1 MEEISS
7 AVFNDDELFPGWN
20 FDSDQEEQDIG
31 SSAEQTYPA
40 PPPLRL
46 LDTLSKMSEKEK
58 RNFEKKIIQRR
69 TQYGAVSL
77 FKGVEEMGLAKS
89 RAQAMREV
97 LRIKDEI
104 KHCESEISD
113 LEQTLEE
120 NKVFVFWTL
129 KARRLLS
136 RIHA

>member
-1 MEEISS
+1 MEEIT
-7 AVFNDDELFPGWN
+7 AAAFNDDELFPGWN
-20 FDSDQEEQDIG
+20 FDSDQEEQQDVDN
-31 SSAEQTYPA
+31 PA

-46 LDTLSKMSEKEK
+46 FDTLSKMSDKEK
-58 RNFEKKIIQRR
+58 RTFEKKIIQRR

-104 KHCESEISD
+104 GHCESEISD
-113 LEQTLEE
+113 LEQLLGEYR
-120 NKVFVFWTL
+120 VFLITDF
-129 KARRLLS
+129 
-136 RIHA
+136 